1 MNINKKLLTNIDEIS
16 KAITYLSPVP
26 YISGCIREYDIKAA
40 NINILYH
47 KNLINKDQYDYLN
60 GLPKVYREIDVG
72 NMMRRDIAVYNA
84 ISDGIREAKFK
95 LLTENDVDPLSIV
108 RVANDAVYINSSI
121 ELHTTQFDNIV
132 FVKKKEYNVMI
143 NLNGVILFV
152 ALFGDN
158 YDVDVIGIND
168 NLVPF
173 HEKFISFVC
182 DLVYRIE
189 RVGIDDAIKFYQEF
203 YELYI
208 NHKLDLEYYREF
220 NTDSCYTTIGALKF
234 GLWSIDSLDNI
245 DTGYNLFLLR
255 QIWTILLQ
263 MVKLK

>member
-1 MNINKKLLTNIDEIS
+1 
-16 KAITYLSPVP
+16 
-26 YISGCIREYDIKAA
+26 
-40 NINILYH
+40 
-47 KNLINKDQYDYLN
+47 
-60 GLPKVYREIDVG
+60 
-72 NMMRRDIAVYNA
+72 
-84 ISDGIREAKFK
+84 
-95 LLTENDVDPLSIV
+95 
-108 RVANDAVYINSSI
+108 
-121 ELHTTQFDNIV
+121 
-132 FVKKKEYNVMI
+132 MI
-143 NLNGVILFV
+143 NLNGVILFI